1 MNDANTDKVQW
12 LVDRALI
19 SDLLFSFARAL
30 DTRDFEA
37 YVENFA
43 EEGTLELPDPSSGD
57 GAGVLLRRDQLMD
70 TLQGLKKFSA
80 THHIS
85 TNHQITIDGDR
96 ASSRSYLQAVH
107 VGSSPFDHWDAGG
120 WYDCEYRRTSEGWKF
135 TRVMLTEVWVAGDP
149 KSVLPE

>member
-1 MNDANTDKVQW
+1 MTDSITDKVQW

-30 DTRDFEA
+30 DTRDFET
-37 YVENFA
+37 YVSNFS
-43 EEGTLELPDPSSGD
+43 EDGTLELPGQNG
-57 GAGVLLRRDQLMD
+57 GAGVILRRNQLMD

-85 TNHQITIDGDR
+85 TNHQITIEEDT

-107 VGSSPFDHWDAGG
+107 VGDSPFDHWDAGG
-120 WYDCEYRRTSEGWKF
+120 WYDCEYRRTQEGWKF
-135 TRVMLTEVWVAGDP
+135 TRVKLTEVWLAGNP
-149 KSVLPE
+149 KSVMPE

>member
-1 MNDANTDKVQW
+1 MIESIKDKVQW

-19 SDLLFSFARAL
+19 SDLLLSFATAL

-37 YVENFA
+37 YVNNFA
-43 EEGTLELPDPSSGD
+43 EEGTLELPDPSNEK
-57 GAGVLLRRDQLMD
+57 GAGVLVHREQLMT

-85 TNHQITIDGDR
+85 TNHQIIIHGDT

-107 VGSSPFDHWDAGG
+107 VGRSPFDHWDAGG
-120 WYDCEYRRTSEGWKF
+120 WYDCEYRRSVEGWKF
-135 TRVMLTEVWVAGDP
+135 TTVKLTEVWLSGDP
-149 KSVLPE
+149 ESVLPK

>member
-1 MNDANTDKVQW
+1 MTDPIADNVQW
-12 LVDRALI
+12 LVDRARI
-19 SDLLFSFARAL
+19 SDLLFSFAGSL
-30 DTRDFEA
+30 DTRDFDT
-37 YVENFA
+37 YVGNFT
-43 EEGTLELPDPSSGD
+43 EDGTLELPNPDSD
-57 GAGVLLRRDQLMD
+57 TGAGVKIHRDQLLH

-85 TNHQITIDGDR
+85 TNHQIAIDGDT

-120 WYDCEYRRTSEGWKF
+120 WYDCEYRRTPEGWKF
-135 TRVMLTEVWVAGDP
+135 TRVKLTEVWLAGDP